1 MEQTYRMSRI
11 PQHDTYF
18 QRLPKELHE
27 LISLYDYDCNFDV
40 TFKPIEENEIGTL
53 EFRFRDNTQTVLL
66 DLWAYSD
73 VNIQTFDPVS
83 RECNTI
89 HFTDT
94 RYVVEALLREVQKGL
109 NVTLSIGRKDRII
122 FENSKTHPH
131 IFTILSERDDQSDD
145 ESEEDDDSV
154 LINDI
159 PLCRQLVSALLEIYP
174 PE

>member
-1 MEQTYRMSRI
+1 MEQLYRMSRI
-11 PQHDTYF
+11 PQHGTYF
-18 QRLPKELHE
+18 QRLPRELHN

-40 TFKPIEENEIGTL
+40 TFKPIEENEIGALTFL
-53 EFRFRDNTQTVLL
+53 FRDDSQNISL
-66 DLWAYSD
+66 DLWAYSK
-73 VNIQTFDPVS
+73 VNIQTFEPVS

-94 RYVVEALLREVQKGL
+94 RYVVEVLLREVQKGL

-145 ESEEDDDSV
+145 ESEEDNDSV
-154 LINDI
+154 LITDI
-159 PLCRQLVSALLEIYP
+159 PLCRQLVSALLKIYP